1 MGQQSPAYYFGQALA
16 IIDSAMPN
24 GLPAAAISKAMALP
38 TAHFGQLIRDA
49 QKHMTPELDR
59 EMADV
64 VDHVSD
70 WPHSLTLVQQG
81 DCQLGMAHMRQQLE
95 GKS

>member
-1 MGQQSPAYYFGQALA
+1 MEKSAAYYFGQALA
-16 IIDSAMPN
+16 IIEKAMPG
-24 GLPAAAISKAMALP
+24 GLSATAINNAMALP
-38 TAHFGQLIRDA
+38 GSYFGQLIRDA

-95 GKS
+95 GRS

>member
-1 MGQQSPAYYFGQALA
+1 MEKSAAYYFGQALA
-16 IIDSAMPN
+16 IIDQATPGGLSAATIN
-24 GLPAAAISKAMALP
+24 KAMALP
-38 TAHFGQLIRDA
+38 GLHFGRLIRDA
-49 QKHMTPELDR
+49 QKHMTPELDQ

-64 VDHVSD
+64 VNHVSD

-95 GKS
+95 GRS